1 MAGLQ
6 ERNGSYRYSFRYHG
20 KHHFVTLGKV
30 SAEEAKTKSAQVD
43 YLLLRLKQRL
53 IHLPP
58 GVGVVEFI
66 RHDGKPA
73 IPHVGNEI
81 VAKELILSAFCDR
94 YLKTHRNSL
103 EVRTIEGIELH
114 FKHLLGALGERF
126 PIRELKLVDLQ
137 GYVDLRATAKG
148 TGGRR
153 LSAATI
159 RKEVVSLR
167 TAWNWG
173 TRMELVA
180 GRFPN
185 TGLRYPKTEEK
196 PPFQTREEILRQI
209 DWGGLK
215 PHQKTELWHALYLQK
230 PEIEEALEVVRIK
243 AGHPWIYAIACT
255 AAHTGARRSE
265 LIRMRVTDI
274 DFGGRTITVREK
286 KRVRG
291 QHTTRRVPLTDF
303 LAGVLRDYLKVHPGG
318 QALFCH
324 GHEVARSKKRSR
336 TTGHQ
341 SSGSRE
347 TTLKA
352 RLASISDRV
361 TSELVPLTEDE
372 AHDHLKRTLKGSKWE
387 IIKGYHP
394 FRHSFISACASKG
407 VDQRM
412 IQEWCGHM
420 TAAMQK
426 RYAHLYPSAQADA
439 LKSVF
444 G

>member
-1 MAGLQ
+1 VAGLQ

-30 SAEEAKTKSAQVD
+30 SAEEAKTKAAQVD
-43 YLLLRLKQRL
+43 YLLLRLKQRY
-53 IHLPP
+53 IQLPA
-58 GVGVVEFI
+58 GTGIIEFI
-66 RHDGKPA
+66 KHDGKQSGPDA
-73 IPHVGNEI
+73 ADTTVANE
-81 VAKELILSAFCDR
+81 LTLSAFCDR
-94 YLKTHRNSL
+94 YLNTHRDSL
-103 EVRTIEGIELH
+103 EVRTVDGIQLH
-114 FKHLLGALGERF
+114 FKHLLGQLGERF
-126 PIRELKLVDLQ
+126 PIRELKLASLQ
-137 GYVDLRATAKG
+137 GYVDTRVKARGAN
-148 TGGRR
+148 GRR

-159 RKEVVSLR
+159 RKEIVSLR

-185 TGLRYPKTEEK
+185 SGLRYPKTEEK
-196 PPFQTREEILRQI
+196 PPFQTREQI
-209 DWGGLK
+209 ERLIARGGLK
-215 PHQKTELWHALYLQK
+215 PHQKKELWHALYLQT
-230 PEIEEALEVVRIK
+230 PEIDEALAVIRSN
-243 AGHPWIYAIACT
+243 AGHPWIYAIAST

-265 LIRMRVTDI
+265 LIRMGVTDV
-274 DFGGRTITVREK
+274 DFGARTITVREK

-291 QHTTRRVPLTDF
+291 QHSTRRVPLTDF
-303 LAGVLRDYLKVHPGG
+303 LAGVLEEYLKTHPGG

-341 SSGSRE
+341 SSGVRE
-347 TTLKA
+347 TRLKS
-352 RLASISDRV
+352 RLASVSDRA
-361 TSELVPLTEDE
+361 TPELGSLTEDE
-372 AHDHLKRTLKGSKWE
+372 AHDHLKRALKGSRWDV
-387 IIKGYHP
+387 IKGYHP

-407 VDQRM
+407 IDQRM

-426 RYAHLYPSAQADA
+426 RYAHLYPNVQADA
-439 LKSVF
+439 LRSVF